1 MTTANKLKLTEKE
14 TEIMRQLWEGDKT
27 VRELLESY
35 SDPKP
40 HFNTVSTTVRILI
53 DKGFVTHV
61 GERNGAFLYHASV
74 ARNSMAK
81 RSLTNVVKSFFNN
94 DYFSVV
100 STLVKEEKINIDE
113 LRELIDELEKKSKT

>member
-1 MTTANKLKLTEKE
+1 MATANKLKLTEKE

-27 VRELLESY
+27 VRELLEAY
-35 SDPKP
+35 PDPKP
-40 HFNTVSTTVRILI
+40 HFNTVSTVVRILVE
-53 DKGFVTHV
+53 KGFVTHV
-61 GERNGAFLYHASV
+61 GERNGAFLYHACV
-74 ARNSMAK
+74 AQNSMAR

-113 LRELIDELEKKSKT
+113 LRELIEELEKKSQ